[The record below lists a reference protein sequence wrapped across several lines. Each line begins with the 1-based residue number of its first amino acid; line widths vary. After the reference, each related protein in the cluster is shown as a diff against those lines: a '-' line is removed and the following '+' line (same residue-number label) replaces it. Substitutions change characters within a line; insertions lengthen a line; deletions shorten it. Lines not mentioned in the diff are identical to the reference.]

1 MNQAQASPKR
11 VRPMAPARRRTTRR
25 LYKVLLATFLFHTL
39 VELIANGNGILAQV
53 RQRLVAVFWVP
64 PDWIGGALPL
74 HQKIVYEVLTF
85 LWELPFWEA
94 LWWLCGPP
102 VLGILAL
109 VILLP
114 KLHPLLSRRTLRYV
128 PQQTQYRN
136 ASAGRLTPPAPSLR
150 GRWTAS
156 ARLRRLRRESLLQT
170 EALCRRAAQSC
181 LVQAIS
187 QHGISKPFH
196 LFQDLAV
203 YPHWALGKKL
213 AELVAPSYRSLT
225 ISRDRDGRLGCF
237 QGDRLLAPL
246 EAGTYWLWENGQ
258 RELMLQ
264 QQPPAAVLGAV
275 VQIHISTG
283 KETMTP

>member
-1 MNQAQASPKR
+1 MNQAQASPR
-11 VRPMAPARRRTTRR
+11 RIRPAAPRHHALPRR
-25 LYKVLLATFLFHTL
+25 YKFLLAVFLFHTL
-39 VELIANGNGILAQV
+39 VELIANGTGVLAQV
-53 RQRLVAVFWVP
+53 RQVLVSIFWVP

-74 HQKIVYEVLTF
+74 HQKIVYQVVTF
-85 LWELPFWEA
+85 CRALPFWDVF
-94 LWWLCGPP
+94 WWLCGLPL
-102 VLGILAL
+102 LGILAAVFL
-109 VILLP
+109 VP
-114 KLHPLLSRRTLRYV
+114 KLHRWLRRRTLRYT
-128 PQQTQYRN
+128 PRRTQYRN
-136 ASAGRLTPPAPSLR
+136 ASAGRLTPPTPSLR
-150 GRWTAS
+150 CRWTTS

-170 EALCRRAAQSC
+170 ETLCRRAAQAC
-181 LVQAIS
+181 LVQAMN

-203 YPHWALGKKL
+203 HPHWALGRKL
-213 AELVAPSYRSLT
+213 AELVSPAYRSLT
-225 ISRDRDGRLGCF
+225 ISRDRNGQLGCF